1 MRAEKSDR
9 NTRLSTLKAEVERID
24 SQIRER
30 EKWLMNPTNYSRSTW
45 RDVNQAT
52 LQLYYKLN
60 ELKDEIDSLFNH
72 S

>member
-1 MRAEKSDR
+1 MRTEKSDR

-45 RDVNQAT
+45 RDVNRDT
-52 LQLYYKLN
+52 LQLYDELN
-60 ELKDEIDSLFNH
+60 ELKDEIDRFFNH